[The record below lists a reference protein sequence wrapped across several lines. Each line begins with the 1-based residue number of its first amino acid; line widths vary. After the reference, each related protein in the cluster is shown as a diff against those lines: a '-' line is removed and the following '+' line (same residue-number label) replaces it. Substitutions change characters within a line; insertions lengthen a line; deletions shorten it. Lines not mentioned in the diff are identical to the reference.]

1 MNILESILAAQDGG
15 AVRQMGQQL
24 GLGDAQTMSV
34 LSALVPAL
42 AGGFQRNMQ
51 SPGGLDALTG
61 ALTGGQHSQYLD
73 DPSRLAG
80 AAGDGNGIL
89 GHVFGNKDVS
99 RQVATR
105 AAAQTG
111 LDPGI
116 LKQALPLVAA
126 LMMGAMARQGSGSGM
141 AAGAAIPGGAM
152 PGGGLMSML
161 TPMLDSNRD
170 GSIVD
175 DVMGMLGKLGR

>member
-1 MNILESILAAQDGG
+1 MNILESILAAQNGG
-15 AVRQMGQQL
+15 AVSQMGQQL
-24 GLGDAQTMSV
+24 GLGNDQTMSV

-51 SPGGLDALTG
+51 SSGGLDALMG
-61 ALTGGQHSQYLD
+61 ALSGGQHGQYLD
-73 DPSRLAG
+73 NPSSLAG
-80 AAGDGNGIL
+80 ALGDGNGIL
-89 GHVFGNKDVS
+89 GHILGNKDVS

-111 LDPGI
+111 LDPSI
-116 LKQALPLVAA
+116 LKAALPLVAA
-126 LMMGAMARQGSGSGM
+126 LMMGAMAKKGAGSM
-141 AAGAAIPGGAM
+141 ASAAPGAGG
-152 PGGGLMSML
+152 GGGLMDML

-175 DVMGMLGKLGR
+175 DVMGMLGKLSR